1 MPIGKRVRRQG
12 IAWSLA
18 TGLAIGLGV
27 AGQAASA
34 QTAEAGTTVY
44 GPEAFADTAPATA
57 HDMLQRLPGF
67 TIIEADAD
75 VRGYAGA
82 LGNVLIDGARPAS
95 KRDDIGDLL
104 LRIPA
109 AGVERIELIRSGG
122 NGVDMAGY
130 PVLANV
136 VRRRASAPDWAIEAG
151 VLVST
156 DGWIQPGLKAE
167 YARRWGETALELSF
181 RAEPELD
188 DDSGTGRIVETTAE
202 GTLVEASALDTFVTQ
217 REIEAAAV
225 FRHPLGGGQ
234 LTTSA
239 ALRSESIDGDTMITD
254 STSGADDEI
263 VVEDEDYAEAEVG
276 VRFARS
282 LGDRHSLEVMLTR
295 QLGRLDAVEREQT
308 GTDSD
313 TFSELTDTG
322 ETIARIELGRE
333 QSETLAFTAGLEGAF
348 NFLESRARLEENGL
362 PVDLPGS
369 DVRIEERRGEA
380 SVGAIWK
387 LAGGWRVDAGLRVE
401 ASAIAQTGDSPLER
415 SFVYAKPR
423 LVATWD
429 AGPDDRLRLSLARE
443 VGQLDF
449 NDFVASASL
458 DRDVVTAGNAA
469 LEPDKTWRL
478 TAGWEH
484 RLGADGSI
492 TATWTHDEIEDV
504 VDRILVV
511 TPDDAFDAPGNIG
524 SGRRDTLALDLV
536 SSLDRLGLPGG
547 QLRTSVLWRTSEVT
561 DPVTGERR
569 GISDENP
576 VEGSIGVTQDIP
588 ALGLTW
594 GLDIEHIAE
603 RSVEYRFDEIT
614 RESEGMGWTLSVER
628 RIGDRWRLRAEA
640 TDLFGR
646 DFHETREKY
655 DGPRSTWPI
664 EEIER
669 RDRETPGFVSLTL
682 RRSTGG

>member
-1 MPIGKRVRRQG
+1 
-12 IAWSLA
+12 
-18 TGLAIGLGV
+18 
-27 AGQAASA
+27 
-34 QTAEAGTTVY
+34 
-44 GPEAFADTAPATA
+44 
-57 HDMLQRLPGF
+57 
-67 TIIEADAD
+67 
-75 VRGYAGA
+75 
-82 LGNVLIDGARPAS
+82 
-95 KRDDIGDLL
+95 
-104 LRIPA
+104 
-109 AGVERIELIRSGG
+109 
-122 NGVDMAGY
+122 
-130 PVLANV
+130 
-136 VRRRASAPDWAIEAG
+136 
-151 VLVST
+151 
-156 DGWIQPGLKAE
+156 
-167 YARRWGETALELSF
+167 
-181 RAEPELD
+181 
-188 DDSGTGRIVETTAE
+188 
-202 GTLVEASALDTFVTQ
+202 
-217 REIEAAAV
+217 
-225 FRHPLGGGQ
+225 
-234 LTTSA
+234 
-239 ALRSESIDGDTMITD
+239 
-254 STSGADDEI
+254 
-263 VVEDEDYAEAEVG
+263 
-276 VRFARS
+276 
-282 LGDRHSLEVMLTR
+282 
-295 QLGRLDAVEREQT
+295 
-308 GTDSD
+308 
-313 TFSELTDTG
+313 
-322 ETIARIELGRE
+322 
-333 QSETLAFTAGLEGAF
+333 
-348 NFLESRARLEENGL
+348 
-362 PVDLPGS
+362 
-369 DVRIEERRGEA
+369 VRIEERRGEA
-380 SVGAIWK
+380 SVGATWK
-387 LAGGWRVDAGLRVE
+387 LAGGWRVEAGLRVE

-423 LVATWD
+423 IVATWD

-449 NDFVASASL
+449 GDFVASASL

-484 RLGADGSI
+484 RLGSDGSI

-511 TPDDAFDAPGNIG
+511 TPDDVFDAPGNIG

-547 QLRTSVLWRTSEVT
+547 QLRASVLWRTSEVT
-561 DPVTGERR
+561 DPVTGQRR

-669 RDRETPGFVSLTL
+669 RERETPGFVSLTL